1 MFAKEQVTKTVD
13 EKKRKE
19 RREDSFSF
27 ATIKNAIERETP
39 SRPRRSW
46 HKKKWNVGERGSKV
60 EAFIGLIVKPSLITG
75 K

>member
-1 MFAKEQVTKTVD
+1 MG
-13 EKKRKE
+13 
-19 RREDSFSF
+19 
-27 ATIKNAIERETP
+27 ETP